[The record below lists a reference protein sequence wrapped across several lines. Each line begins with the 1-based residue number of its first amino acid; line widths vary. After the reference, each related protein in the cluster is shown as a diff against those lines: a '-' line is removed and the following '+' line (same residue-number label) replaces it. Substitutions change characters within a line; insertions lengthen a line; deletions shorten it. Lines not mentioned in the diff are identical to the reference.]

1 MAGLRRPPA
10 TGRAWRVT
18 AASGAP
24 SRVAAAGAP
33 SRVAAVDWSGRS
45 AGAERYIWLAVA
57 ERGRLVSLE
66 CGRDRRRLA
75 DHLVEL
81 ALRDPALV
89 VGLDFGFSLPL
100 WFLDREGLE
109 NGMAVPEVLSERWL
123 RECPP
128 PFWGRLGRRRGS
140 EPQHRRTEL
149 LVAPRA
155 KPVFQIGGSGAVGT
169 GSLRGFAV
177 LARLRREGFRIW
189 PFDDGGLPAAVE
201 IFPRLLTGPVV
212 KSRTAERDRY
222 LRGRALPTLGAVS
235 EDAFD
240 AEVSALVMD
249 GQRRQLGGL
258 PPEADPVLRREGRIW
273 TPLLSAAYSTSSER
287 CRR

>member
-1 MAGLRRPPA
+1 MAAPRRPPA
-10 TGRAWRVT
+10 AGRPSRATV
-18 AASGAP
+18 AAAP
-24 SRVAAAGAP
+24 SRL
-33 SRVAAVDWSGRS
+33 AAVDWSGRVV
-45 AGAERYIWLAVA
+45 GAERHIWLAVA

-66 CGRDRRRLA
+66 CGRDRGRLA

-81 ALRDPALV
+81 ALRDPALL
-89 VGLDFGFSLPL
+89 VGLDFGFSLPV
-100 WFLDREGLE
+100 WFLDRERLE

-123 RECPP
+123 RECPA
-128 PFWGRLGRRRGS
+128 PFWGRLGRRRGP
-140 EPQHRRTEL
+140 EPQQRRTEL

-155 KPVFQIGGSGAVGT
+155 KSIFQIGGSGAVGT

-189 PFDDGGLPAAVE
+189 PFDDGGLPGAVE

-212 KSRTAERDRY
+212 KSRTAERYRY
-222 LRGRALPTLGAVS
+222 LRERALPTLGGVS

-249 GQRRQLGGL
+249 RHRGQLGGL
-258 PPEADPVLRREGRIW
+258 PPEWDPVLRREGRIW
-273 TPLLSAAYSTSSER
+273 TPVPSPAGG
-287 CRR
+287 